1 MPDPAPETDRALLD
15 RLLPGWDI
23 EETTSG
29 SVRVSWSDLTG
40 RWFPV
45 LDHAIEEAATALRA
59 ILARDRETRGEAE
72 AKPET
77 PPLLRRVPVQ
87 MATVVSGNEIYVV
100 TLANDGTMW
109 ETDFPMHECK
119 WCRGS
124 PLPQP
129 GEDGGA

>member
-1 MPDPAPETDRALLD
+1 MPDPTTETDRELLD
-15 RLLPGWDI
+15 RLLPRW
-23 EETTSG
+23 SF
-29 SVRVSWSDLTG
+29 VRVAFDCVRVQADGFRGFAGHSD
-40 RWFPV
+40 
-45 LDHAIEEAATALRA
+45 DAAIRSAAAALRA
-59 ILARDRETRGEAE
+59 ILARDRETRGEVKA
-72 AKPET
+72 ET
-77 PPLLRRVPVQ
+77 PPLRRVPVQ

-129 GEDGGA
+129 GEDGGE

>member
-1 MPDPAPETDRALLD
+1 MSTDPDTETERELLD
-15 RLLPGWDI
+15 RVVPGWGI
-23 EETTSG
+23 KHVG
-29 SVRVSWSDLTG
+29 QSVRVERLGFHSHE
-40 RWFPV
+40 FEV
-45 LDHAIEEAATALRA
+45 ANHAIQSAAVELRA
-59 ILARDRETRGEAE
+59 IIARDRATRVEAE
-72 AKPET
+72 PET
-77 PPLLRRVPVQ
+77 PRLRRVPVQ

>member
-1 MPDPAPETDRALLD
+1 MSTDPAPETDRELLD
-15 RLLPGWDI
+15 RLLPGWVISGVGVVTGFYVQHMDYLGPLAGNGDLA
-23 EETTSG
+23 TT
-29 SVRVSWSDLTG
+29 
-40 RWFPV
+40 
-45 LDHAIEEAATALRA
+45 AAASALRA
-59 ILARDRETRGEAE
+59 ILARDRETRVEAE
-72 AKPET
+72 PET
-77 PPLLRRVPVQ
+77 PRLRRVPVQ

-129 GEDGGA
+129 GEDGGE